1 MIFKIGIYLLKL
13 YLKMQSNFEKKSWE
27 KKDLLYILLKAMKGI
42 KTIKMK

>member
-13 YLKMQSNFEKKSWE
+13 YLKMQSNCEKNLE
-27 KKDLLYILLKAMKGI
+27 KKDLLYILLKAVKGI